1 MPHGPECA
9 KRVSGMVSSGCSTP
23 HLKSTVPTQSKGAE
37 HVAQREH
44 GGLWGGYAS
53 EPRPLKSYSTLLAIF
68 NGLFAGMLLLARRR
82 SRAIPER
89 ITPADLLSFGGA
101 TYRLGRLI
109 AKDTVTSPLRAPF
122 TEFQGA
128 GDAPGEV
135 SETPRGTGFR
145 HAIGELVT

>member
-1 MPHGPECA
+1 M
-9 KRVSGMVSSGCSTP
+9 
-23 HLKSTVPTQSKGAE
+23 
-37 HVAQREH
+37 
-44 GGLWGGYAS
+44 
-53 EPRPLKSYSTLLAIF
+53 KSYSTLLAIF

-89 ITPADLLSFGGA
+89 ITPADLLYFGGA